1 MTAPASERVRVR
13 RGPRKGRYDLESVK
27 SVLDAGLVAHV
38 AFAADGQPY
47 CLPMLHARVGEEVLI
62 HGSRKSRLIR
72 ALADGAPAC
81 LTVTTI
87 RGLVLARSA
96 FEHSANYACVI
107 ALGSF
112 TLVDEAVAKLAALEA
127 FTEKLVPG
135 RWREVRP
142 PNANE
147 LRATSVL
154 SMRLDEASVKARSGP
169 PDDDDSPDAA
179 LDVWAGVVP
188 IETRFGAP
196 QPSPGLSAGTALSPS
211 VASLRAT
218 FEAEAV
224 WPH

>member
-96 FEHSANYACVI
+96 FEHSANYTCVI

-112 TLVDEAVAKLAALEA
+112 TLVDDAVAKLAALEA

-147 LRATSVL
+147 LKATSVL

-196 QPSPGLSAGTALSPS
+196 QPSPGLAAGTVLSPS
-211 VASLRAT
+211 VANLRAT
-218 FEAEAV
+218 LEAEAV

>member
-87 RGLVLARSA
+87 RGLVSHAPRS
-96 FEHSANYACVI
+96 S
-107 ALGSF
+107 
-112 TLVDEAVAKLAALEA
+112 TRR
-127 FTEKLVPG
+127 TT
-135 RWREVRP
+135 
-142 PNANE
+142 
-147 LRATSVL
+147 RA
-154 SMRLDEASVKARSGP
+154 
-169 PDDDDSPDAA
+169 
-179 LDVWAGVVP
+179 
-188 IETRFGAP
+188 
-196 QPSPGLSAGTALSPS
+196 
-211 VASLRAT
+211 
-218 FEAEAV
+218 
-224 WPH
+224 